1 MYYKP
6 IITTSFQMA
15 ESLPACLPACRS
27 AVQHQAFTKA
37 SKDPSSNR
45 QQMLFVIKIF
55 SLNNSHPKLIKS
67 IIHHHQ
73 ELGSKNESYMIIILR
88 DLNPPE
94 EVTDP
99 ATNKLISYSNQPSSL
114 PSRLQRALITL
125 YCNF

>member
-1 MYYKP
+1 
-6 IITTSFQMA
+6 MA
-15 ESLPACLPACRS
+15 ESLPACLQVCCS
-27 AVQHQAFTKA
+27 APSLHQA

-45 QQMLFVIKIF
+45 QQMLFVIKKF

-73 ELGSKNESYMIIILR
+73 ELGSKYESYMIILR

-99 ATNKLISYSNQPSSL
+99 ATN
-114 PSRLQRALITL
+114 R
-125 YCNF
+125 FG